1 MLERSVIGKHAVVE
15 GDTSHRAELPP
26 PVTGAAERHQLPS
39 CNPPLYTTIRTTI
52 TSLHLR
58 IHIDQASQISHT
70 PHQYV
75 LVQVGIARIHPPDT
89 SSKTDAAVQNFYP
102 VTTYDKG
109 YSALTDKDT
118 EVGHR
123 VSIPLTHSGDVRPT
137 RASEPRHKSGILSSV
152 TDP

>member
-26 PVTGAAERHQLPS
+26 PVTGAAERHTVLQPTFVHNDPHNDLH
-39 CNPPLYTTIRTTI
+39 

-58 IHIDQASQISHT
+58 IHINQASQISHT

-123 VSIPLTHSGDVRPT
+123 VSISLTHSGDVRPT